1 MLFVFHK
8 AKALGGRNNMWN
20 IKNKEAVSPVIG
32 VILMVA
38 ITVVLAAVLYVW
50 VSGFMTAGGGGAAP
64 TAALATPVKDGTLEN
79 YTVKINSISAPIDEP
94 KVTWYIMDSDV
105 KVATGSLAAL
115 NTQTLAAARTAAAT
129 ATGTIVYIDN
139 DENGLVST
147 NDLIYCNATVGSH
160 DIAAGNVLRLADTS
174 GNTIATVVFV

>member
-1 MLFVFHK
+1 
-8 AKALGGRNNMWN
+8 MWK

-64 TAALATPVKDGTLEN
+64 TAALATPTKDGTFEN
-79 YTVKINSISAPIDEP
+79 YTVKINSISAAIDEA
-94 KVTWYIMDSDV
+94 KVTWAIMVSDV
-105 KVATGSLAAL
+105 SVASGSLGPIG
-115 NTQTLAAARTAAAT
+115 TQTLAIARSTAAT
-129 ATGTIVYIDN
+129 ATGNIVYIDN
-139 DENGLVST
+139 DGNGLVST

-160 DIAAGNVLRLADTS
+160 DIVAGDVLRLADTS
-174 GNTIATVVFV
+174 GNTIATVSFI